1 MIILGI
7 AGPIGHGKT
16 TLADFFAQIE
26 PNSVHLESGQ
36 IIAEVANAL
45 NAYYADCNPQ
55 PNDIVS
61 ANVWLSHLPQIIED
75 VTHYR
80 MTDVP
85 VLTDAQ
91 QQSQPEGLAKLWS
104 YLQACQAD
112 PSLTSQPIS
121 NQNKSHY
128 RSILQWL
135 GAFGEQHI
143 KNGLWYGELTRR
155 AKQSNKRLAVIGGVR
170 FKSDAQVIQQEG
182 GNVIEII
189 RPGFNQ
195 PDLNDPTEKERSD
208 IPTNSTVVNNGS
220 LTQLYATSKQILI
233 DIQANNLAS
242 QYETNKL

>member
-7 AGPIGHGKT
+7 TGPIGHGKT

-45 NAYYADCNPQ
+45 NTYYAICNPQ

-61 ANVWLSHLPQIIED
+61 TNVWLSHLPQIIED

-80 MTDVP
+80 MTNVP

-91 QQSQPEGLAKLWS
+91 QQSQPESLAKLWS
-104 YLQACQAD
+104 YLQDCQAD
-112 PSLTSQPIS
+112 PSLPSQPIS
-121 NQNKSHY
+121 NQNKSQY

-143 KNGLWYGELTRR
+143 NDGLWYGELTRR

-170 FKSDAQVIQQEG
+170 FKSDAQVIQQEDG
-182 GNVIEII
+182 KVIAII
-189 RPGFNQ
+189 RPGTGQ
-195 PDLNDPTEKERSD
+195 PDLNDPTEQERSD
-208 IPTNSTVVNNGS
+208 IPVNSTVVNNGS
-220 LTQLYATSKQILI
+220 LDQLYEITKKIITDIRNNELATEYK
-233 DIQANNLAS
+233 
-242 QYETNKL
+242 TNKL